1 MVDVDRA
8 LSAVSEA
15 VLGIAGDLSLDV
27 ALERLVGAARELAG
41 ARYAALGVPD
51 DEEDGGFARFITAGM
66 TDAEVEAMGPLPRTH
81 GLLGAMLTD
90 PIPFRTADITADP
103 RFRGWWPG
111 AHPRMRS
118 FLGVPIVFK
127 GDVIAGAFY
136 LTDKP
141 EGPGFTEGAGFT
153 EADEQLV
160 GVLAAHAAVLI
171 EHARLY
177 EGSRELSVLDERNR
191 LARDLHDAITQSLFS
206 LRLTIETAASMLAG
220 DPSRAGDE
228 LERARAL
235 VEALFVELRSLI
247 FELRPPA
254 LDADGLVGTV
264 RKHLE
269 VVGRANDLAVEVT
282 VTDDRRLPDA
292 AERELFRIVQEAV
305 NNVVRHAQACSL
317 TIALDLG
324 PTSAKIAI
332 HDDGIGFVPDARPVR
347 SRRLGLTSMKERAQ
361 RLGGK
366 LAIESSPG
374 QGTTVR
380 VEAPVDPH

>member
-1 MVDVDRA
+1 M
-8 LSAVSEA
+8 
-15 VLGIAGDLSLDV
+15 
-27 ALERLVGAARELAG
+27 
-41 ARYAALGVPD
+41 
-51 DEEDGGFARFITAGM
+51 
-66 TDAEVEAMGPLPRTH
+66 
-81 GLLGAMLTD
+81 
-90 PIPFRTADITADP
+90 
-103 RFRGWWPG
+103 
-111 AHPRMRS
+111 
-118 FLGVPIVFK
+118 
-127 GDVIAGAFY
+127 
-136 LTDKP
+136 
-141 EGPGFTEGAGFT
+141 
-153 EADEQLV
+153 
-160 GVLAAHAAVLI
+160 
-171 EHARLY
+171 
-177 EGSRELSVLDERNR
+177 
-191 LARDLHDAITQSLFS
+191 
-206 LRLTIETAASMLAG
+206 
-220 DPSRAGDE
+220 
-228 LERARAL
+228 
-235 VEALFVELRSLI
+235 EALFVELRSLI

-292 AERELFRIVQEAV
+292 TERELFRIVQEAV
-305 NNVVRHAQACSL
+305 NNVVRHAQASSL